1 MFSGIRINM
10 GPQDSRHSGFAVI
23 AGHKRARSESGP
35 VVGPEP
41 ALKVEPSERVIAK
54 CGCASGHENSEKPR
68 YDTVTETGI
77 FDNRSRNGDYE
88 RRNNQDDIY
97 HYDGQGLHAHLVD
110 HGPAR
115 Q

>member
-10 GPQDSRHSGFAVI
+10 GLQDACHSGFAAI

-35 VVGPEP
+35 VVGPQP
-41 ALKVEPSERVIAK
+41 ALIVEPSERVIAK
-54 CGCASGHENSEKPR
+54 CGCASGHENSEKRR

-77 FDNRSRNGDYE
+77 FDNRSGNGYYE

-97 HYDGQGLHAHLVD
+97 QYDGQGLHAHLVD